1 MKNKFLILF
10 VILSH
15 FVFFNILNS
24 EEVEIRANDIEFIK
38 DENLTIIKNGNAFIK
53 DEGLLI
59 EGDQIKYYKN
69 QSLILVKNGKISR
82 NNKSLDI
89 KSDTIKYQIDKSNL
103 NFKNN
108 VEITDNINDITI
120 NSQEISFNNKNQ
132 KITSKTFTEIF
143 DSFGSIYK
151 VSEFEYSIKE
161 KIIKLKNLK
170 ILDKDKNTFEMD
182 LGYLNLNKK
191 DLIAKDISI
200 NYKIYD
206 NSENDPRL
214 KGRSFIRDENNIIIN
229 KGSFTLCKKRD
240 KCPPWELNAEEIRHD
255 KKKKTIYY
263 KNASLK
269 LYDKKVFYF
278 PRFFHPDPSVKRQT
292 GFLIPKIQDNNT
304 TGLSLNTPFFIALAQ
319 NKDITLS
326 PRIFADDKL
335 LIQSEYRQKN
345 ENSNHIADFSQF
357 FSSDKNSNS
366 HFFYDLEKNFEN
378 EKFDEID
385 LRINLEQVT
394 DETYLK
400 AYKIESPLIE
410 NDTNLKNSVQL
421 SFIKDDLAIDTNIDV
436 YEDLSKNDSDK
447 YEYVPNLSFSK
458 IINGNYLFDSQAY
471 YKLYDTNVTEKVIIN
486 DIKFESNLKFF
497 QNGLVNE
504 KKFLFKN
511 INTDSNN
518 STNFKNKQTVELIP
532 TLQTN
537 YFFPLKKETKSF
549 NNIMTPRLSLRIS
562 SPTTKDISKN
572 DRTINYDNI
581 YDLNRI
587 GIEETSEGGVSA
599 TYGYEYLKIDKTN
612 LEQRLKIGFANN
624 LRLEENKDL
633 PTNTNLG
640 DKVSD
645 FVGLFEYKPND
656 NFKLNYDFSIKNNLS
671 DTNYELYGFEFF
683 LKNLSTK
690 FEYLN
695 ENNTSLKTSYL
706 QNTTK
711 YKLDENNSLIFETRE
726 NKEKSFTEFYNLI
739 YQYKNDCLTAGIEY
753 NKEYYNDQ
761 DLKPSE
767 NLLFK
772 ISIIPFGGL
781 NTPNLK

>member
-1 MKNKFLILF
+1 M
-10 VILSH
+10 
-15 FVFFNILNS
+15 
-24 EEVEIRANDIEFIK
+24 
-38 DENLTIIKNGNAFIK
+38 
-53 DEGLLI
+53 
-59 EGDQIKYYKN
+59 
-69 QSLILVKNGKISR
+69 
-82 NNKSLDI
+82 
-89 KSDTIKYQIDKSNL
+89 
-103 NFKNN
+103 
-108 VEITDNINDITI
+108 
-120 NSQEISFNNKNQ
+120 
-132 KITSKTFTEIF
+132 
-143 DSFGSIYK
+143 
-151 VSEFEYSIKE
+151 
-161 KIIKLKNLK
+161 
-170 ILDKDKNTFEMD
+170 
-182 LGYLNLNKK
+182 
-191 DLIAKDISI
+191 
-200 NYKIYD
+200 
-206 NSENDPRL
+206 
-214 KGRSFIRDENNIIIN
+214 
-229 KGSFTLCKKRD
+229 
-240 KCPPWELNAEEIRHD
+240 
-255 KKKKTIYY
+255 
-263 KNASLK
+263 
-269 LYDKKVFYF
+269 
-278 PRFFHPDPSVKRQT
+278 
-292 GFLIPKIQDNNT
+292 
-304 TGLSLNTPFFIALAQ
+304 NTPFFIALAE

-486 DIKFESNLKFF
+486 DIKFESNLKFL

-562 SPTTKDISKN
+562 LPTTKDISKN